1 MGAPKRLRKQ
11 YKTPLYP
18 WRKEIQEAELQL
30 VGTYGLRNKHE
41 LWRHHSQL
49 TKFRIIA
56 RTLLAKTATER
67 AKLEKELL
75 NKLYRLGITA
85 EKATIDDVLDLSI
98 ENLLER
104 RLQTHILR
112 LGLAKSP
119 QQARQF
125 ITHGHITINERRVTI
140 PSYLVL
146 RGEEKTIK
154 YSPASPLAKP
164 DHITRK
170 ALETPTLAK
179 EKTQVS
185 EE

>member
-1 MGAPKRLRKQ
+1 MGAPKKLRKT

-18 WRKEIQEAELQL
+18 WRKDIQEAELHL
-30 VGTYGLRNKHE
+30 LGTYGLRNKHE

-49 TKFRIIA
+49 TKFRTIA
-56 RTLLAKTATER
+56 RTLLAKTETER

-85 EKATIDDVLDLSI
+85 EKATIDDVLDLSV
-98 ENLLER
+98 EDLLDR
-104 RLQTHILR
+104 RLQTQILR

-125 ITHGHITINERRVTI
+125 ITHGHIAVNERRVTI

-154 YSPASPLAKP
+154 YSPTSPLAKP

-170 ALETPTLAK
+170 ALETPA
-179 EKTQVS
+179 QVKKQA
-185 EE
+185 EATAA